1 MNREVA
7 VNEEGTD
14 LETVIRPPPLAQSR
28 VFGCDD
34 FFEHPP
40 GARFVMPALVAEPS
54 TNAPELAPSLRRGAC
69 ARFLAAGPA
78 EPQKTPTL

>member
-7 VNEEGTD
+7 ANEEGTD

-34 FFEHPP
+34 FFERPP

-54 TNAPELAPSLRRGAC
+54 TNTPELAPSHLRGAC
-69 ARFLAAGPA
+69 ARS
-78 EPQKTPTL
+78 

>member
-28 VFGCDD
+28 IFGCDD
-34 FFEHPP
+34 FSKCPP
-40 GARFVMPALVAEPS
+40 GARFVIPTLVAGPS
-54 TNAPELAPSLRRGAC
+54 TNAPELAFASSIGVRA
-69 ARFLAAGPA
+69 FLAAGLAKPQAAPA
-78 EPQKTPTL
+78 L